1 MRHPVHFIPI
11 ATTIFAVIFAAM
23 VYRRYQQKRGL
34 HLLWWAGGIL
44 IYGVGTL
51 TEAMT
56 TLLGWQEWIFR
67 AWYISGAL
75 MGGAPL
81 AQGTVYLLMKRK
93 TADRLTIALVATIA
107 TAAVF
112 AFLTPI
118 RYDLVEPYRL
128 SGKAM
133 EWQWVRLFS
142 PFINIYAFIFLVGGA
157 VYSAYRFK
165 KSPKTHYRYVGN
177 VFIAIGALLPGIG
190 GTATRFGY
198 VEVLYITEFVGLSLI
213 FLGYRIITGR
223 KTGAAVDIETAQVV
237 GKPVA

>member
-112 AFLTPI
+112 ALLTPI
-118 RYDLVEPYRL
+118 RYELVEPYRL
-128 SGKAM
+128 NGKVM

-237 GKPVA
+237 GKPVT

>member
-34 HLLWWAGGIL
+34 HLLWWAGGIF

-112 AFLTPI
+112 ALLTPI
-118 RYDLVEPYRL
+118 RYELVEPYRL
-128 SGKAM
+128 NGKVM

-237 GKPVA
+237 EKPVA

>member
-112 AFLTPI
+112 ALLTPI

-128 SGKAM
+128 SGKVM

>member
-11 ATTIFAVIFAAM
+11 ATTIFSIIFAAM
-23 VYRRYQQKRGL
+23 VYRRYKQKGGL
-34 HLLWWAGGIL
+34 HLLWWSAGIL
-44 IYGVGTL
+44 IYGVGTF
-51 TEAMT
+51 TEAIT
-56 TLLGWQEWIFR
+56 TLFGWQEWVFR
-67 AWYISGAL
+67 FWYVSGAL
-75 MGGAPL
+75 LGGAPL

-93 TADRLTIALVATIA
+93 TADRLTLALVPFILIA
-107 TAAVF
+107 AAF
-112 AFLTPI
+112 ALLTPI
-118 RYDLVEPYRL
+118 RHELVEPFRL
-128 SGKAM
+128 SGRVM

-142 PFINIYAFIFLVGGA
+142 PFINTYAFIFLVGGA

-177 VFIAIGALLPGIG
+177 VFIALGALLPGIG

-223 KTGAAVDIETAQVV
+223 KTTPAVEVETARMV

>member
-112 AFLTPI
+112 ALLTPI
-118 RYDLVEPYRL
+118 RYELVEPYRL
-128 SGKAM
+128 SGKVM